1 MPFVVNKKNNDTV
14 NTELNVEY
22 KAKPLWVS
30 SPIYDSISK
39 IRDETG
45 VNISSIVESLILQGL
60 KCREVSEKYNMQCKL
75 CVLCVRDK
83 STDSAVSESDK

>member
-1 MPFVVNKKNNDTV
+1 MHKKNNDTD
-14 NTELNVEY
+14 NKELNVEF

-30 SPIYDSISK
+30 SPIYEAISK

-60 KCREVSEKYNMQCKL
+60 KCRDISEKYNMHCRL
-75 CVLCVRDK
+75 CVLCVREKNNDTSVSGADK
-83 STDSAVSESDK
+83 